1 MKKIL
6 LGCVLVSGLFAN
18 GVCDMYVEQALIQLE
33 KMELYTNDKDR
44 AGGDRAF
51 RGLQF
56 ALNEGIPNCT
66 GEKKAY
72 LLKIK
77 EIMKEWK

>member
-6 LGCVLVSGLFAN
+6 LGCVLVSGLFA
-18 GVCDMYVEQALIQLE
+18 
-33 KMELYTNDKDR
+33 
-44 AGGDRAF
+44 GGDRAF
-51 RGLQF
+51 KGLQF